1 MIRVAALPTE
11 RDLRPLLVAMSRQ
24 GIRHRVVEESGA
36 QVLWVANE
44 EDATRAREL
53 VQQFLAL
60 QAQGK
65 LQDLPPQGDLRGYFP
80 IRNYINDALR
90 AIWAAP
96 VTCALIAVTLLV
108 ALVSQLGTR
117 LNPVAFLFYP
127 APQLGAD
134 PGLMSLITIFGNL
147 EGLSEMLR
155 TLTPMLLHFGAVHLV
170 FDVLWLWY
178 FGRMIESHQSSLVY
192 LLVVLFTSYISN
204 TTQYVWTYSSNFGG
218 LSGVVYGLL
227 GYIWMWQVVIPW
239 GRLRLPG
246 SMIGVLIVMLVLM
259 EVFAG
264 AFIATAAHIGGLVS
278 GMLAGV
284 LVAGIYRLRHPRP
297 AMIIQAGQFD
307 DATGPADDTD
317 PDNRKQ

>member
-1 MIRVAALPTE
+1 MNRVAALPID
-11 RDLRPLLVAMSRQ
+11 RDLRPLLAAMSRQ

-36 QVLWVANE
+36 QVLWVDNDD
-44 EDATRAREL
+44 DAARAQEL
-53 VQQFLAL
+53 VQQFLEL

-65 LQDLPPQGDLRGYFP
+65 LQGTSPQADLRGYFP
-80 IRNYINDALR
+80 MKKYLNDGLR
-90 AIWAAP
+90 AIWTAP
-96 VTCALIAVTLLV
+96 VTCVLIALALLV

-134 PGLMSLITIFGNL
+134 PGLMSLITIFGQL
-147 EGLSEMLR
+147 DGMGEMLR

-178 FGRMIESHQSSLVY
+178 FGRMIEGSQSSVVY
-192 LLVVLFTSYISN
+192 LLVVLFTAYISN
-204 TTQYVWTYSSNFGG
+204 TTQYIWTYSSNFGG

-227 GYIWMWQVVIPW
+227 GYIWMWQTVVPW
-239 GRLRLPG
+239 GRLRLPN

-264 AFIATAAHIGGLVS
+264 AWIATAAHIGGLVS
-278 GMLAGV
+278 GMAAGA
-284 LVAGIYRLRHPRP
+284 LVAGIYRMRHPRP
-297 AMIIQAGQFD
+297 EMIIQAGQFD
-307 DATGPADDTD
+307 DDTKGRGSD
-317 PDNRKQ
+317 PEDRK